1 MKYRNQMYDSLDLI
15 ESDIKALKSIVQR
28 QEPINTYLDR
38 LKSLE
43 SKTEKLRNLLN
54 IEPTTPNESLR

>member
-15 ESDIKALKSIVQR
+15 ESDIKALKSTVQQ